1 MMMDYKLEKFQ
12 NWCSD
17 YCISDSF
24 LAQSSVIREY
34 APEFLTQFLIEAL
47 GDNEENHSQFEL
59 GDVSRAFQSTG
70 SKLNLPASVS
80 DACPEMCAGFLEY
93 LENTGRVGG
102 GNSIA
107 PLIREMKISS
117 EVKTLKR
124 PGSKLNRNDPCPC
137 GSKRKYKKCC
147 MNLLG

>member
-1 MMMDYKLEKFQ
+1 MDYKLEKFQ

-17 YCISDSF
+17 YCMSDSF
-24 LAQSSVIREY
+24 LAMNQVTREY
-34 APEFLTQFLIEAL
+34 APDLLSRFLTEAL
-47 GDNEENHSQFEL
+47 GDNEVDHSQFEL
-59 GDVSRAFQSTG
+59 GSVSRAFQSMG
-70 SKLNLPASVS
+70 ANLNIPTSVNQDCS
-80 DACPEMCAGFLEY
+80 ELCAGFLEY

-107 PLIREMKISS
+107 SVVREMKLSS
-117 EVKTLKR
+117 QVKTLKR

-137 GSKRKYKKCC
+137 GSKLKYKKCC